1 MQEDLR
7 DYERNI
13 KAMGLYL
20 DDVTDDGTDGSLEPG
35 SDELSQGSGRE
46 SAHYGAASLPRVPH
60 YEEGDPYDGSE
71 EGAERT
77 DGSPGAGQGVGPGS
91 RVLRQGGNQ
100 GGRSLGVWDT
110 DDSRPKKRYRT
121 AGGGSQAR
129 EEGSRVGRPVPS
141 VVHAVLQGGAGI
153 AECPDAENKPYEHEG
168 SGVLG
173 RDRLRQDLVSDG
185 GMGRQLLYRVPTDAP
200 KPMV

>member
-7 DYERNI
+7 DYERYLTT
-13 KAMGLYL
+13 MGLYL
-20 DDVTDDGTDGSLEPG
+20 DDVTDDGTEGALEPR
-35 SDELSQGSGRE
+35 SDGLSQGSSRE
-46 SAHYGAASLPRVPH
+46 SAHYGAASLPRVPY
-60 YEEGDPYDGSE
+60 YEEGDPHDGSE
-71 EGAERT
+71 EGAEGT

-100 GGRSLGVWDT
+100 GGRSLGVWET
-110 DDSRPKKRYRT
+110 DDPRPTKRHRA

-129 EEGSRVGRPVPS
+129 EEGSRVGRRVPS
-141 VVHAVLQGGAGI
+141 VVHAVLQRGAGI
-153 AECPDAENKPYEHEG
+153 AECPDAEVKPYEHEG

-173 RDRLRQDLVSDG
+173 GDRLREDLVSDG
-185 GMGRQLLYRVPTDAP
+185 GMGRQLLHRVPTDAP